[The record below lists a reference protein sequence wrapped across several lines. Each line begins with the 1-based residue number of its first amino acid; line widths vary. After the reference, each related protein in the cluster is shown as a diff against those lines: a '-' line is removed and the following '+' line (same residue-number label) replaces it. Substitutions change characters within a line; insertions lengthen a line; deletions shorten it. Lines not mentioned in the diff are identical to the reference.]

1 MASIFSNPIIAMVIM
16 LGGLVLFHEAGHFL
30 VGRWCGVA
38 VETFSIGFGGTIFSR
53 RRGNTTYQISWLPLG
68 GYVKFYGATRNE
80 DVPAGLNG
88 MLYTDTPVWK
98 RALIVLAGPAA
109 NFLLAF
115 LIFWVMVMAGIE
127 RPPATVGDVIEG
139 GRAQVAGVLPGD
151 EFVQID
157 GEAVKVWSD
166 IERIISRNPERPLP
180 VVVERAGKPVQ
191 FTMTPEAVPG
201 ISLFGSRTKIGRAGV
216 ALGYPSAV
224 VAVVDPSSIVAKAG
238 LKTGDRIESY
248 SIAGVNSRVLG
259 FHHLLKLLKRW
270 QHDGVSTV
278 ELHVVQ
284 VQVVEDGSKDG
295 KVSEKT
301 LGEPRS
307 VSLNIKD
314 WPKSDQ
320 LTDRAF
326 AKRLG
331 ILDSHLTIAIV
342 HGDAVGTLK
351 PGDQI
356 VSWNGADVR
365 TIYHLQEM
373 MGENTVPT
381 AMLSVIRDGKPLDL
395 NVKLKAFET
404 QKPEGAVTLYILD
417 VSMLGMSTLPDP
429 VIEQHSNP
437 ITAAGVAIAEAYRQ
451 TSMMVISLW
460 SIVTGQTSLKALG
473 GPIMIAKVAGDSAKA
488 GLMTFVAMMAV
499 ISINLG
505 LVNLFPIPVLDG
517 GQLVMLGAE
526 QLKGKPLTERTLEN
540 FQKLGFVLVLCLIVL
555 AMYNDLSRF
564 WKSMISSIMG

>member
-1 MASIFSNPIIAMVIM
+1 MASIFSNPVVAMIIM
-16 LGGLVLFHEAGHFL
+16 LGGLVLFHEAGHFF
-30 VGRWCGVA
+30 VGKWCGVA
-38 VETFSIGFGGTIFSR
+38 VETFSIGFGKTIFSR
-53 RRGNTTYQISWLPLG
+53 RHGHTTYQVSWLPLG
-68 GYVKFYGATRNE
+68 GYVKFYGSTRNE
-80 DVPAGLNG
+80 DVPEGVTG
-88 MLYTDTPVWK
+88 LYTEAAVWK

-115 LIFWVMVMAGIE
+115 LIFWGMVMAGIE

-139 GRAQVAGVLPGD
+139 GRAQVAGVMPGD

-157 GEAVKVWSD
+157 GEDVKVWTD
-166 IERIISRNPERPLP
+166 IERIISKNPERALP
-180 VVVERAGKPVQ
+180 VVVERAGKRVEL
-191 FTMTPEAVPG
+191 TITPEAVPG
-201 ISLFGSRTKIGRAGV
+201 VSLFGSRTKIGRAGV

-224 VAVVDPSSIVAKAG
+224 VAVVDPNSIVAKSG
-238 LKTGDRIESY
+238 LKTGDRVEHYTIN
-248 SIAGVNSRVLG
+248 GTKSRVLG

-270 QHDGVSTV
+270 KHDGVDDV
-278 ELHVVQ
+278 ELYVEQ
-284 VQVVEDGSKDG
+284 VQVVEDGAA

-301 LGEPRS
+301 VGEPRS
-307 VSLNIKD
+307 VMLHVRD
-314 WPKSDQ
+314 WPVSDK
-320 LTDRAF
+320 LTDRAY
-326 AKRLG
+326 AKQLG
-331 ILDSHLTIAIV
+331 VLDSHLTIAVV
-342 HGDAVGTLK
+342 HGDATSTLL

-356 VSWNGADVR
+356 VNWNGDEVR

-373 MGENTVPT
+373 MSDNVNPK
-381 AMLSVIRDGKPLDL
+381 ADIDVIRNGKLEKL
-395 NVKLKAFET
+395 AVKLKPYET
-404 QKPEGAVTLYILD
+404 QRPEGAVTVYVLD
-417 VSMLGMSTLPDP
+417 VAMLGMSTMPDP

-437 ITAAGVAIAEAYRQ
+437 LTAASVAVNEAYRQ
-451 TSMMVISLW
+451 TSVMVISLW

-488 GLMTFVAMMAV
+488 GFMTFVAMMAV

-526 QLKGKPLTERTLEN
+526 QLKGRPLTERTLEN

-564 WKSMISSIMG
+564 WKSMISSFMG